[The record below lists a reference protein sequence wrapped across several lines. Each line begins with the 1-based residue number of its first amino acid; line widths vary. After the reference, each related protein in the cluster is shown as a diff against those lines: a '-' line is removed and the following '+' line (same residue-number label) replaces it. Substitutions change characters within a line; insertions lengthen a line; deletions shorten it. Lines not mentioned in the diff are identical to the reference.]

1 MTEANETTATETNS
15 YSAFIPQV
23 WSQKLNT
30 MLEKNCV
37 MMQCVNRN
45 YEGDIKNQGDK
56 VKIITPA
63 NVTISTVGSE
73 NISYSELSPSS
84 MDLTIDQKKYFAFKI
99 NDVAQAQA
107 NQDIMTA
114 HLESAKHAIEEVQDS
129 FLLGMHSEVDTEN
142 TVGTEEQAITLDK
155 STIYSQFVELALK
168 LKNANAL
175 NGNKTPWVV
184 INPTIESYLLQS
196 TEFINAHNV
205 ADETIREGAIGRIA
219 GMDVL
224 VSTNLTA
231 TSGLFYVLA
240 GTNDAITFAS
250 QLAKIES
257 LRDKDSFADLVRG
270 LYLYG
275 AKAVQ
280 PKALAKMVVK
290 DPNAKTE
297 ETPTPEPTTPTE
309 PKEDGTDQSNTDTGS
324 DPEQNPETEA
334 GETSENNDNV

>member
-1 MTEANETTATETNS
+1 MTENQSAATSTQNAGQANS
-15 YSAFIPQV
+15 YSAFIPEI
-23 WSQKLNT
+23 WSKKLNSI
-30 MLEKNCV
+30 LEKNCV

-45 YEGDIKNQGDK
+45 YEGDIQNQGDK

-63 NVTISTVGSE
+63 DVTISTVGSE
-73 NISYSELSPSS
+73 SLSYSELEPTS

-107 NQDIMTA
+107 NQDIMAA
-114 HLESAKHAIEEVQDS
+114 HLENARRAIEEVQDS
-129 FLLGMHSEVDTEN
+129 FLLGMHTDVEETN
-142 TVGTEEQAITLDK
+142 TVGSEEDAIVLNK
-155 STIYSQFVELALK
+155 STIYAKFVELAMK

-175 NGNKTPWVV
+175 TGNRKPWVI

-196 TEFINAHNV
+196 TEFIGAHNV

-224 VSTNLTA
+224 VSTNLTS

-275 AKAVQ
+275 AKTVQ
-280 PKALAKMVVK
+280 PKALAKMVVA
-290 DPNAKTE
+290 DPTVVE
-297 ETPTPEPTTPTE
+297 ETTSSSTTAENTNS
-309 PKEDGTDQSNTDTGS
+309 QSEGDDTVSGGGNDTIS
-324 DPEQNPETEA
+324 G
-334 GETSENNDNV
+334 GEG